1 MFSREDSAALSA
13 VLIVAALFF
22 YFCHGVLD
30 AVLLLPLAF
39 SGYHL
44 FRGVILAILGVQEED
59 EPITVY
65 VITDPENEK
74 LALQFIDE
82 FVEEGVIKLII
93 LQEDDKKSIT
103 DP

>member
-13 VLIVAALFF
+13 VLIIAALFF

-39 SGYHL
+39 SGYHF
-44 FRGVILAILGVQEED
+44 FRGVVLAILGVQEED

-65 VITDPENEK
+65 VITDTENEK
-74 LALQFIDE
+74 VALKFIDE
-82 FVEEGVIKLII
+82 FVEEGVIKLVVISD
-93 LQEDDKKSIT
+93 EDKKSIT